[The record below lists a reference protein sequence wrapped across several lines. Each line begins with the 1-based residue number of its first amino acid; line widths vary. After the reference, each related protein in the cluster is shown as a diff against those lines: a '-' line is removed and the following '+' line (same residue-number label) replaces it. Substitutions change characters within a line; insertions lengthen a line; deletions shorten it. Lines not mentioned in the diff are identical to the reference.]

1 MKTRFTLLAIAGI
14 LTISTSV
21 FGQNTEVNT
30 LGKGVTFSPE
40 DKSYEVKIGAR
51 FQTLYAGTLDLET
64 DEYSDQ
70 LLTRRARLKFDGF
83 VYSPKIR
90 FKIELGLTN
99 RDTRNSSSSGI
110 VQNSGTANIIL
121 DAVVKYK
128 FADDWEAWFG
138 QTKVPG
144 NRERIISSQKIQ
156 FVDRSLVNSKF
167 TLDRDIGVHL
177 LRKSAI
183 GDMVVKTHASITM
196 GEGRD
201 ITTTNSGGYAY
212 TGRVEFLPFGEF
224 TSKGDYFGGDLE
236 REETAKLSIAAA
248 FDFNDGASR
257 SRGQLGSFV
266 YDLSNELITN
276 DLKTIFIDA
285 MFKSNG
291 FSLSSEFA
299 SKRGEDSITGFGTG
313 TGFVVQAGYILKNNI
328 EPAFRITTI
337 DPDNVGSVLK
347 KQTQYT
353 FGLSKYV
360 IGHTLKFQTDI
371 SYSDYDLSNN
381 ELLVRFQVEVAF

>member
-1 MKTRFTLLAIAGI
+1 MKRPLVLLVLAGLLSI
-14 LTISTSV
+14 PMSL
-21 FGQNTEVNT
+21 FGQNAKVNT
-30 LGKGVTFSPE
+30 FGKGIVFSPE

-51 FQTLYAGTLDLET
+51 FQTLYAGTLDLDS

-70 LLTRRARLKFDGF
+70 LLTRRGRLKFDGF
-83 VYSPKIR
+83 VYSPKIK

-110 VQNSGTANIIL
+110 VQNSATANIVL

-128 FADDWEAWFG
+128 FADDWEVWFG

-144 NRERIISSQKIQ
+144 NRERIISSQKLQ
-156 FVDRSLVNSKF
+156 FVDRSLVNSRF

-183 GDMVVKTHASITM
+183 GDIVVKTHASITM

-201 ITTTNSGGYAY
+201 ITTANSGGYAY

-224 TSKGDYFGGDLE
+224 TGKGDYFGGDLE

-266 YDLSNELITN
+266 YDLTDNLVTN
-276 DLKTIFIDA
+276 DLKTIFFDA

-299 SKRGEDSITGFGTG
+299 SKTGDDSIAGFGTG
-313 TGFVVQAGYILKNNI
+313 TGFVAQMGYVFENNI

-337 DPDNVGSVLK
+337 DPDNAGSVLK

-360 IGHTLKFQTDI
+360 VGHNLKLQTDV
-371 SYSDYDLSNN
+371 SYSDYDLSSN
-381 ELLVRFQVEVAF
+381 ELLIRFQVEVAF